1 MGGGALE
8 SFWRG
13 ERPRAV
19 GHFTGATRERGN
31 VMNAKIAAMVAAC
44 GLCSLVA
51 GQECT
56 WDNGEWDGVDGQTSE
71 RDTAVEDSRTADDFC
86 LKDGY
91 VYEICSITV
100 QMLTSAN
107 AEDRDVELTLYHD
120 CDGCPAEQVDCG
132 FFIDPEISVLQAG
145 VRDGLDLIEVTFN
158 TKSRII
164 IDEYGE
170 ETEQDALWLKGGC
183 YWVSPVGIGDGTE
196 YDRYFWGTAGE
207 DLLAAKAKSQ
217 AGPFKVHGW
226 ERVDELNVDCRNFAF
241 DIEANKCCIV
251 RDNGAADE
259 TSEGAHD
266 TTGVDCRNADNFAI
280 SPCVDSTD
288 LCFFS
293 AYIYTNCD
301 CDRTKLEI
309 HADDCGEVGERV
321 GDYFLASKC
330 VQLSGFGSSDG
341 GVDFEGQE
349 LALYRVEFHNP
360 GLSLEGGANY
370 WASLHVQGTG
380 SFNERGFW
388 AYNYLCENAE
398 CDIHLSSGQ
407 WQCPQDGQYWFEE
420 SGRDHAF
427 CIATTEASPDAA
439 ASGCAADYNGD
450 GRASVADLLT
460 FLDVW
465 FEGCEN

>member
-1 MGGGALE
+1 MMNMSKMSLLAAVSGLACASFASAGAEDCL
-8 SFWRG
+8 W
-13 ERPRAV
+13 
-19 GHFTGATRERGN
+19 N
-31 VMNAKIAAMVAAC
+31 
-44 GLCSLVA
+44 
-51 GQECT
+51 
-56 WDNGEWDGVDGQTSE
+56 NGEWDQVDGQTSE

-86 LKDGY
+86 LKSGY
-91 VYEICSITV
+91 VYEVCTITV

-120 CDGCPAEQVDCG
+120 CDGCPAEAVVCG
-132 FFIDPEISVLQAG
+132 FFTDPTITTLEAE
-145 VRDGLDLIEVTFN
+145 VRPGLDLIEVSFD
-158 TKSRII
+158 TKARVIV
-164 IDEYGE
+164 DEYGE

-217 AGPFKVHGW
+217 AGQFKVHGW
-226 ERVDELNVDCRNFAF
+226 EQVDELNVDCRNFAF
-241 DIEANKCCIV
+241 EVLGTACCINT
-251 RDNGAADE
+251 DNGGASSDIA
-259 TSEGAHD
+259 GAHD
-266 TTGVDCRNADNFAI
+266 TTGVDCRNADNFSI

-301 CDRTKLEI
+301 CERTKLEI
-309 HADDCGEVGERV
+309 HADDCGEIGEQI
-321 GDYFLASKC
+321 GDYFAVDKC
-330 VQLSGFGSSDG
+330 VQVSGFGASEG
-341 GVDFEGQE
+341 GIDFEGQE
-349 LALYRVEFHNP
+349 LALYRVEFHNL
-360 GLSLEGGANY
+360 GLALDGGANY

-388 AYNYLCENAE
+388 AFNEA
-398 CDIHLSSGQ
+398 CDRDCLVHLSPAQ
-407 WQCPQDGQYWFEE
+407 WQCPVDGQYWFEE
-420 SGRDHAF
+420 GERDHAF
-427 CIATTEASPDAA
+427 CLATSETNGTGGGTAT
-439 ASGCAADYNGD
+439 SGCAADYNGD